1 MRKDKKGTTTLLFSA
16 VFVCADFSPSSL
28 AVENPDAPD
37 YVADFQNRA
46 QVFEDAVHQQAR
58 TTQDTLKAYA
68 EYEQFLD
75 KELNRSYQSV
85 SAKLDTDRKEKLKRS
100 QREWIKYRDA
110 EFAFIAA
117 NWTNKDFGSSATLSR
132 GAYRTTIM
140 RDRVMILLNYLKN
153 Y

>member
-1 MRKDKKGTTTLLFSA
+1 MERLPYSSLA
-16 VFVCADFSPSSL
+16 VIFIAGFSPSSL
-28 AVENPDAPD
+28 AVDNPDAPD
-37 YVADFQNRA
+37 YVADFQKRA
-46 QVFEDAVHQQAR
+46 QVFGDAVHQQAK

-75 KELNRSYQSV
+75 KELNRSYRSV
-85 SAKLDTDRKEKLKRS
+85 LTKLDSDRKEKLQGS
-100 QREWIKYRDA
+100 QREWIKYRNA

-132 GAYRTTIM
+132 GAYRTTIV
-140 RDRVMILLNYLKN
+140 RDRVVISLNYLQN